1 MLLKF
6 YPGVGRALVK
16 KVNEGCLHSCSGL
29 VREQA
34 KAEQSDQSGIMLLP
48 WRVSIRR

>member
-6 YPGVGRALVK
+6 YLGVGRALVK
-16 KVNEGCLHSCSGL
+16 KVNEGCLRLCSEL

-34 KAEQSDQSGIMLLP
+34 KAEQVPECMSD
-48 WRVSIRR
+48 